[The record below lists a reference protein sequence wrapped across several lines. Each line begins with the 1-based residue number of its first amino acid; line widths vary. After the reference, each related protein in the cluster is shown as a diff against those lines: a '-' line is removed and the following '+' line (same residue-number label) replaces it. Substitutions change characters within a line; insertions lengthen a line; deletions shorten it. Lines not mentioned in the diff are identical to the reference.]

1 MKALCQFL
9 TLMLLAITSV
19 PAQAQLSG
27 TDASLA
33 AGQTLDEGR
42 KTLTTVDKALDGR
55 LSRTDRDEARD
66 RVITVASQA
75 NTTATSLQT
84 QLDLIDAR
92 VAQLGP
98 VPAGIV
104 EAPDIRAQRKLLAQQ
119 RATLDSQVKRAKLL
133 ALDAQQLIDE
143 IAASQ
148 AEQFNQRMS
157 AHTASPL
164 SPAFWTPVARNFPR
178 DMRRTI
184 AFVRYGGDTFIRGLL
199 SSRSWIAVLAALLA
213 VALLVPIR
221 MYLRRA
227 GRRYLVERAPT
238 SRVRRSSYAV
248 WLVLVGTLAP
258 GFAAL
263 CLVQGLR
270 WAKMLSPGWDTV
282 ATALIHVSFVGAA
295 IWALGGAL
303 LQRREPGWRPL
314 PVSDQAVGP
323 IRVWTWFAAGLT
335 ITCLMFMRI
344 NDAIGISG
352 PAAAAADVI
361 VALVY
366 LLLIIG
372 LLFTIGRLQAESIRG
387 LDEKTD
393 PVQRTGLTLATIVG
407 WTACTAAIVALML
420 GYISLARFVAFTIVW
435 LAIVGSALYLLL
447 NAVDDLSTTIFS
459 SRSRLGRSAHY
470 GLGIR
475 QSTVEQVGVLT
486 SAALRIIL
494 FALALGI
501 VLMPFG
507 TDVGSLFGTI
517 LSAAQGITIGALTIS
532 PGAIVRA
539 IIVLVLALFLVGVVQ
554 NWLGARY
561 LPATRLDASAR
572 NSIMMVTRYTGIVLA
587 GLWALASLGLGMERI
602 ALLASALSVGIGFG
616 LQAITQNFVSGLI
629 LLAERPVKIGDWV
642 KIADQEGDVKR
653 IRVRATEIKVA
664 DGSTLI
670 VPNSELITKTIQNMT
685 LSDPL
690 GRIQLQFS
698 VSLGTDAGLVR
709 QIVTDI
715 LRDNPRVLEDPAP
728 SVFIDQLADNRIFF
742 NSFAY
747 AATPRATYGIR
758 SEILFALL
766 ERCAAAGI
774 EIGTKQQFEFIGAPT
789 SPPTGPGEPSS

>member
-1 MKALCQFL
+1 MKALAQC
-9 TLMLLAITSV
+9 LMLLLLAAMAPPV
-19 PAQAQLSG
+19 RAQLGSP
-27 TDASLA
+27 DPSIA

-42 KTLTTVDKALDGR
+42 KTLTAVDKSLDSR
-55 LSRTDRDEARD
+55 LSRSERDDARD
-66 RVITVASQA
+66 RANTVASQA
-75 NTTATSLQT
+75 NTAAATLQT
-84 QLDLIDAR
+84 QMDLIDAR
-92 VAQLGP
+92 IAQLGP
-98 VPAGIV
+98 VPTGIV
-104 EAPDIRAQRKLLAQQ
+104 EAPDIRAQRRLLAQQ
-119 RATLDSQVKRAKLL
+119 RATLDSQIKRAKLL
-133 ALDAQQLIDE
+133 AIDAQQLSDD

-164 SPAFWTPVARNFPR
+164 SPAFWSPVARNFPR

-184 AFVRYGGDTFIRGLL
+184 AFMRHGADTFLAGLL
-199 SSRSWIAVLAALLA
+199 SSRSWIALLGALIA
-213 VALLVPIR
+213 VALLVPVR
-221 MYLRRA
+221 MWLRRA

-270 WAKMLSPGWDTV
+270 WASMLSPGWDTI
-282 ATALIHVSFVGAA
+282 ATSLIHISFVGAA

-314 PVSDQAVGP
+314 PVSDQAVAP
-323 IRVWTWFAAGLT
+323 IRIWTWFAAGLT
-335 ITCLMFMRI
+335 VISLLFMRT

-372 LLFTIGRLQAESIRG
+372 LLFTIGRLQAEALRG
-387 LDEKTD
+387 LEDTSA
-393 PVQRTGLTLATIVG
+393 PVQRTSLTLATIVG
-407 WTACTAAIVALML
+407 WAACIAAMIALL
-420 GYISLARFVAFTIVW
+420 FGYISLARFVAFTIVW

-447 NAVDDLSTTIFS
+447 NAVDDLSTTLFS
-459 SRSRLGRSAHY
+459 SKSRLGRSAHY
-470 GLGIR
+470 GLGVR

-486 SAALRIIL
+486 SAALRVIL

-539 IIVLVLALFLVGVVQ
+539 IVVFVLALFLVGVVQ
-554 NWLGARY
+554 NWLNARY

-602 ALLASALSVGIGFG
+602 ALLVSALSVGIGFG

-685 LSDPL
+685 LADPL

-698 VSLGTDAGLVR
+698 VRLGTNAGQVR
-709 QIVTDI
+709 DIVTSI
-715 LRDNPRVLEDPAP
+715 LEDNPRVLTDPAP
-728 SVFIDQLADNRIFF
+728 SVYIDQLADNRIFF
-742 NSFAY
+742 NCFAY
-747 AATPRATYGIR
+747 AASPRATYGIR

-766 ERCAAAGI
+766 ERCAEAGI
-774 EIGTKQQFEFIGAPT
+774 EIGTKQQIELIAAPGLD
-789 SPPTGPGEPSS
+789 PRDTGEADA